1 MYLEII
7 DSVASIF
14 FLDVLVAN
22 KISNIKK
29 INESIKHNMQ
39 RINAK
44 EIKLSNK
51 I

>member
-1 MYLEII
+1 MI
-7 DSVASIF
+7 DSVARIF

-29 INESIKHNMQ
+29 IKDSIKQIMQ
-39 RINAK
+39 RINAN
-44 EIKLSNK
+44 EMKLSNE